1 MKFKL
6 QLKNKAQDARKRKG
20 ICEKREHAYQVYF
33 NYSTFKVIPL
43 LLYLMVP
50 KIESIVILVPG
61 FYFKELAL
69 LFNLTEQYI
78 I

>member
-6 QLKNKAQDARKRKG
+6 QLENKAQDARKRKG
-20 ICEKREHAYQVYF
+20 TCETTEHAYQVYF

-43 LLYLMVP
+43 LLYFMVP
-50 KIESIVILVPG
+50 KIKSTVILVPG
-61 FYFKELAL
+61 FCFKELTL